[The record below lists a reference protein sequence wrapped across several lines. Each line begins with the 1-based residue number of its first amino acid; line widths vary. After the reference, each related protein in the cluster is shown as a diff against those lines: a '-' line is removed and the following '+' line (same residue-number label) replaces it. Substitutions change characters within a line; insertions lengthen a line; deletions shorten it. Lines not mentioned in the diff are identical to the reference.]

1 MAKTL
6 EALLIEARA
15 CTLCKEH
22 LPLGPRPIVFA
33 QTSSPVL
40 IIGQAP
46 GSKVHTSGIPWDDVS
61 GNNLRDWLG
70 IDKTIFYDTSKIAIA
85 PMGFCY
91 PGKGKSGD
99 LPPRPECAPK
109 WHEPILSKL
118 TNRQL
123 TLVIGQ
129 YAQKQYLGNQHKT
142 LTERVKHWADAPNDL
157 FPLPHPS
164 PRNRIWMKKNPWF
177 ETEVLPELKRR
188 FNNALTEKPINH
200 INLTMKRGDA

>member
-1 MAKTL
+1 MTKTL
-6 EALLIEARA
+6 EQVLTEARD

-22 LPLGPRPIVFA
+22 LPLGPRPVVRA
-33 QTSSPVL
+33 ETGSPVL

-46 GSKVHTSGIPWDDVS
+46 GTKVHASGIPWDDVN

-70 IDKTIFYDTSKIAIA
+70 IDKNGFYDTAKIAIV

-99 LPPRPECAPK
+99 LPPRPECAPQ

-129 YAQKQYLGNQHKT
+129 YAQLKYLGKEHKT
-142 LTERVKHWADAPNDL
+142 LTERVKHWADAPTGL

-164 PRNRIWMKKNPWF
+164 PRNNIWMKKNPWF

-188 FNNALTEKPINH
+188 FNDALTK
-200 INLTMKRGDA
+200 